1 MKIAIIGGGWVGC
14 HLASVLK
21 DNNEIVLY
29 ERDQIFSGAS
39 LFNQNRLHLG
49 YHYSRSHNTRLLCKN
64 TFSKFYNQYSFLV
77 DDIEKNVYSVPFD
90 DSLIDFNTYLKIF
103 QDFDTHQITNIGG
116 LKNIEGSILV
126 QEKYINPLKSKKFF
140 EEHLKDIIEY
150 RVLDYN
156 DIEDLSGRYDLVI
169 NATNNNLCPIKENT
183 FREKCVV
190 LLYKKV
196 KETEFDALT
205 LVDGKLMSIY
215 PYDKENNLYS
225 LTDVEFTPKGRMPL
239 DYIRENMESKII
251 KYYENFLNDF
261 EYHSYAESVKYKVR
275 NLSDTRVPLIKQHSN
290 VISCFTGKIQG
301 IYLIEDYIKNL

>member
-1 MKIAIIGGGWVGC
+1 MKIAIIGGGWIGC
-14 HLASVLK
+14 HLSNILK
-21 DNNEIVLY
+21 DDNEVVLY

-77 DDIEKNVYSVPFD
+77 DDIEKNAYSVPFD

-103 QDFDTHQITNIGG
+103 EDFDTHQIINIGG

-140 EEHLKDIIEY
+140 EECLKDIIEY
-150 RVLDYN
+150 KVLDCN

-196 KETEFDALT
+196 KETQFDALT
-205 LVDGKLMSIY
+205 LVDGKLMF
-215 PYDKENNLYS
+215 K
-225 LTDVEFTPKGRMPL
+225 
-239 DYIRENMESKII
+239 
-251 KYYENFLNDF
+251 
-261 EYHSYAESVKYKVR
+261 
-275 NLSDTRVPLIKQHSN
+275 
-290 VISCFTGKIQG
+290 VIS
-301 IYLIEDYIKNL
+301 E